1 MLKKKKMEMCL
12 CSISLRR
19 LLVYNFSEN
28 ALVPPFDLPPHP
40 FDVSLELVPQ
50 VSLVSLAVFMSMRFL
65 GWEW

>member
-1 MLKKKKMEMCL
+1 M
-12 CSISLRR
+12 
-19 LLVYNFSEN
+19 YNFSEN
-28 ALVPPFDLPPHP
+28 ALVPPFDLHPHP